1 MVELSVVTLK
11 QILYISD
18 HTSLDKIV
26 PNLTF
31 YLVSYRLGSSDLL
44 LIKIL

>member
-26 PNLTF
+26 PKLTF
-31 YLVSYRLGSSDLL
+31 HLVSHRLDSYDLL
-44 LIKIL
+44 LIKML

>member
-1 MVELSVVTLK
+1 MVELSVVILK

-18 HTSLDKIV
+18 HTCLDKIV
-26 PNLTF
+26 PNLRF
-31 YLVSYRLGSSDLL
+31 HLVSHCLGNSDLL